1 HPGLD
6 PARGPAAPPAPA
18 PLAVDRDR
26 RHTGRR
32 QWPAAARPARAGP
45 DRHARGLRRPAA
57 PPARRRA
64 VAAAALAA
72 PASARLGAADAWR
85 CGVRHPARRRLVL
98 VLRRLGAARAA
109 VAALGA
115 AAGAAPRALCR
126 LARRR
131 APGRGARG
139 LVVAPLALRRDR
151 QAAGAA

>member
-1 HPGLD
+1 
-6 PARGPAAPPAPA
+6 
-18 PLAVDRDR
+18 
-26 RHTGRR
+26 
-32 QWPAAARPARAGP
+32 
-45 DRHARGLRRPAA
+45 A

-64 VAAAALAA
+64 VAAPALAA
-72 PASARLGAADAWR
+72 PASARLGAADAWQ

-151 QAAGAA
+151 QAAGAAAAAVAARPSLRHGLAVAGHRRRDCGVDA

>member
-1 HPGLD
+1 
-6 PARGPAAPPAPA
+6 
-18 PLAVDRDR
+18 
-26 RHTGRR
+26 
-32 QWPAAARPARAGP
+32 
-45 DRHARGLRRPAA
+45 
-57 PPARRRA
+57 
-64 VAAAALAA
+64 
-72 PASARLGAADAWR
+72 
-85 CGVRHPARRRLVL
+85 PARRRLVL

-151 QAAGAA
+151 QAAGAAAAAVAARPSLRHGLAVAGHRRRDCGVDATADALPADRRRTRAACAARARGRAPAAALVSPRVARFRP